1 MSRIR
6 KGGGEEV
13 LLLVFCFVTV
23 CLQANKTI
31 IRSSNEHQVK
41 TEKDLK
47 FQRQLYIAVLPTN
60 TCLTK

>member
-1 MSRIR
+1 MSRNR
-6 KGGGEEV
+6 NGGGEEV

-31 IRSSNEHQVK
+31 RSSNEHQVK

-47 FQRQLYIAVLPTN
+47 FHRQLYIAVLPTN